1 MARKSIEA
9 NIAYDDTSK
18 LYYVHLDYGKDE
30 NGKRIKKYR
39 TFEKLSDAHKALKE
53 FTADKIKGI
62 AIIPKKTSMKEWI
75 EYYLLDI
82 VIPNREKT
90 TVYGYLN
97 MVKNHIIPALGEIP
111 IQKLTP
117 QQVQKYY
124 TMLMNEKKL
133 SANSVKKHHNFLKTA
148 LKLAVQ
154 QDIILRNPI
163 ERVEP
168 PRSKKKDIEF
178 YSKEN
183 LVKLLEHVNGNRL
196 EIIVYLAVLLGLRRE
211 EICGLQWSSV
221 DFDKRVIS
229 IHEAKTMAGSVVIN
243 KDTKNKSSNRTLFIS
258 DELVDALMREMDKQ
272 KRNSDMLGNL
282 YIQNDLVV
290 KWENGKEYRPNYIS
304 EVFTKFVKDNHLPK
318 ITLHGLRHSFISLG
332 NSQGVTLFNL
342 SKVAGHSTPDTTG
355 RIYTHL
361 EDETHEDLL
370 TNVSKSLFRKN
381 ETH

>member
-1 MARKSIEA
+1 MARKSVEA
-9 NIAYDDTSK
+9 NIAFDDTSK
-18 LYYVHLDYGKDE
+18 LYYVHLDYGRDE
-30 NGKRIKKYR
+30 TGKRIKKYK

-53 FTADKIKGI
+53 FTIDRAKGV
-62 AIIPKKTSMKEWI
+62 AIIPKSTSIKEWL

-97 MVKNHIIPALGEIP
+97 MTQNHIIPALGEIP
-111 IQKLTP
+111 VQKLTP

-124 TMLMNEKKL
+124 TMLMNKKNL
-133 SANSVKKHHNFLKTA
+133 SANSVKKHHDFLKTA

-154 QDIILRNPI
+154 QDIILRNPL

-168 PRSKKKDIEF
+168 PRCKKKDIEF
-178 YSKEN
+178 YSKGN
-183 LVKLLEHVNGNRL
+183 LIKLLQLVKDNRL
-196 EIIVYLAVLLGLRRE
+196 EIIVYLGILLGLRRE
-211 EICGLQWSSV
+211 EICGLQWNSI

-229 IHEAKTMAGSVVIN
+229 IHEAKTMAGSVISN
-243 KDTKNKSSNRTLFIS
+243 KDPKNKSSHRTLFIS
-258 DELVDALMREMDKQ
+258 DDLFEALMREMSRQNK
-272 KRNSDMLGNL
+272 NSDMLGDL
-282 YIQNDLVV
+282 YIQNNLVV

-304 EVFTKFVKDNHLPK
+304 ELFTKFIKDNGLPH

-370 TNVSKSLFRKN
+370 TNVSMSLFRKN
-381 ETH
+381 EVR